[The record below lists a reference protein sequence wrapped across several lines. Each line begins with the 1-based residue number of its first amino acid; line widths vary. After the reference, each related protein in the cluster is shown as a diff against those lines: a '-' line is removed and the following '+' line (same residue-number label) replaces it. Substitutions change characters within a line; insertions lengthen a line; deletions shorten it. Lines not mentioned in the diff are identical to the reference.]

1 MVANAAR
8 ASMNAEE
15 MAIEALAQE
24 EANNNANNDV
34 IVDEN
39 GIP

>member
-15 MAIEALAQE
+15 MALEVLAEE
-24 EANNNANNDV
+24 EANNARNGEP